1 MLTTCFR
8 WIVLCMAPKAQR
20 RAKVKSDD
28 ESSPYKRKNERRET
42 AAKLHPA
49 LVILHRRLI
58 SLLISVCST
67 TSNPYGAILV

>member
-8 WIVLCMAPKAQR
+8 WIVLWRQR
-20 RAKVKSDD
+20 RAKVKS

-42 AAKLHPA
+42 EKLHAAKLHPA
-49 LVILHRRLI
+49 LVILHPRLI
-58 SLLISVCST
+58 SLIISVCST